1 MSMLIAAFMFIA
13 LLAVSTAHLLWSFGF
28 TWPIRGEKLLAQT
41 VVGFRDIERMPPRLA
56 SFAVAVVTLA
66 AGILALALADHD
78 SGGLSL
84 TLLGLPLAIVFLAR
98 GIIGY
103 TAWWTEKTPE
113 ANFRLNDARVF
124 SPLCLFLGAGFVA
137 LVILR
142 LL

>member
-13 LLAVSTAHLLWSFGF
+13 LLAVSTAHFLWSIGK

-41 VVGFRDIERMPPRLA
+41 VVGFKDIERMPPRLA
-56 SFAVAVVTLA
+56 SLAVSLATLA
-66 AGILALALADHD
+66 AGIIALALADHD
-78 SGGLSL
+78 GGGLLLSL
-84 TLLGLPLAIVFLAR
+84 VGLPLAAVFLAR

-103 TAWWTEKTPE
+103 TPWWARVTPE
-113 ANFRLNDARVF
+113 PNFRLNDTRVY
-124 SPLCLFLGAGFVA
+124 SPLCLFLGAGFLA